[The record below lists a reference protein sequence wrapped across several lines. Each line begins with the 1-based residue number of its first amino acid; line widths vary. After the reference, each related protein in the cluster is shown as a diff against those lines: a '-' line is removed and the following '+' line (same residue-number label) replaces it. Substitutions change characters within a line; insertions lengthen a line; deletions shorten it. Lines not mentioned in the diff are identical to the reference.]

1 MDQTCIFFCS
11 CITLNVD
18 IICSLGLK
26 ILESTKYGSKLIF
39 EKLYVMI
46 YYSQFNTFMPEFD
59 NVQVVSIYLV

>member
-1 MDQTCIFFCS
+1 MLI
-11 CITLNVD
+11 ITLNVD

-26 ILESTKYGSKLIF
+26 ISESTKYGSKLIF

-59 NVQVVSIYLV
+59 NVQVVSIYLA